1 MMMGTKLEEMAL
13 LQKGQGCLAKAADG
27 EMIFILRSQ
36 DKHYTTLVTI
46 WADEVQAE
54 RGADHPKVVEA
65 RDNVSRAREWQ
76 AQNFTKVPD

>member
-1 MMMGTKLEEMAL
+1 MGTKLEELAKIR
-13 LQKGQGCLAKAADG
+13 QGTGCLAKAKDD

-36 DKHYTTLVTI
+36 DKHYNTLVTI

-65 RDNVSRAREWQ
+65 RENVKRAIAWQ
-76 AQNFTKVPD
+76 RVNATKIPD

>member
-1 MMMGTKLEEMAL
+1 MGTKTEELAL
-13 LQKGQGCLAKAADG
+13 LAKGAGCLAKAKDD

-36 DKHYTTLVTI
+36 DKHYTTMVSI

-65 RDNVSRAREWQ
+65 RENVRRASEWQ
-76 AQNFTKVPD
+76 KRNNVKIPD